1 MTTKI
6 VKRVS
11 DNVVLFAGDNLSISG
26 DGVVSGG
33 DWSYK
38 RPAGVDLV
46 LELVEGLPDLYIAG
60 GFTYTG
66 GTWEPN
72 STGDAYILPDKRA
85 AKIAELEAARL
96 EVEYSDITHAG
107 QTWKADKDSRALLAQ
122 VLAPGSVKAGAYW
135 RDAAGTKHTV
145 TYADLQALGRAISD
159 RGYTADENLETKKA
173 AVVAAATEAEIDQ
186 ITWE

>member
-1 MTTKI
+1 MTIKI

-11 DNVVLFAGDNLSISG
+11 DNVVLFAGQAFAISG
-26 DGVVSGG
+26 DGVVTGNG
-33 DWSYK
+33 WVC
-38 RPAGVDLV
+38 RNLTGVDLIIEEV
-46 LELVEGLPDLYIAG
+46 ASLPDLYVAG
-60 GFTYTG
+60 GWTYTG

-72 STGDAYILPDKRA
+72 STGDAYILPAKRA

-96 EVEYSDITHAG
+96 AVEYSDITHAG
-107 QTWKADKDSRALLAQ
+107 QTWKADKTSRDLLAQ
-122 VLAPGSVKAGAYW
+122 VLAPGSVRANAYW
-135 RDAAGTKHTV
+135 RDAAGAAHEM

-173 AVVAAATEAEIDQ
+173 VAVAAATAEEIDA